1 MLDFVVGNGRLV
13 SMAAFGAVF
22 DVDFLVL
29 VLMLV
34 LVLSF
39 DAGFGI

>member
-1 MLDFVVGNGRLV
+1 ML
-13 SMAAFGAVF
+13 
-22 DVDFLVL
+22 LVL

-39 DAGFGI
+39 QLNPLLVVVLLSFQE